1 MGRLLVSH
9 CVGSASA
16 SGSASGSASASALSF
31 TIKNLNVKGW
41 LSSVLSLQIICRSN
55 THAEFLFV
63 RDQAI
68 ELIFH

>member
-1 MGRLLVSH
+1 MGRLSVSH
-9 CVGSASA
+9 CVCVGV
-16 SGSASGSASASALSF
+16 GD
-31 TIKNLNVKGW
+31 VKGW

-68 ELIFH
+68 ELIFHSAFKDI